1 MNTKLTNEQIAHDL
15 TVAIC
20 IRTFPDRH
28 FINTDPDVDAVV
40 QEYAILYDKVL
51 KAVKAT
57 L

>member
-1 MNTKLTNEQIAHDL
+1 MNTKLTNEQITHDL

-20 IRTFPDRH
+20 IRTFPDSH

-40 QEYAILYDKVL
+40 QEYATLYDKIL
-51 KAVKAT
+51 KTVKAT

>member
-20 IRTFPDRH
+20 TRTFSDKH
-28 FINTDPDVDAVV
+28 FIDTDPDVDAVV
-40 QEYAILYDKVL
+40 QEYAILYGKVL